1 MFNQCATYPFEKLTM
16 DATTENKLMISL
28 SHGDEHSFFALYERY
43 SHALFSNVFRMVKD
57 RQVSEEIV
65 QDVFL
70 KVWQKRSTIDPN
82 RSFKSWIFTI
92 AKNDVISWYRKLAKE
107 TALRENLYQHF
118 EQLYIMDKEGDIQE
132 QQAALLER
140 ALNTLSERRK
150 EIFILCKIEHKS
162 YEEVAQKLN
171 ISVSTVSNAMVKSNQ
186 HIRQFVQD
194 HYDEI
199 LIILVTFYFF

>member
-1 MFNQCATYPFEKLTM
+1 
-16 DATTENKLMISL
+16 
-28 SHGDEHSFFALYERY
+28 
-43 SHALFSNVFRMVKD
+43 MVKD
-57 RQVSEEIV
+57 KQVSEEIV

-107 TALRENLYQHF
+107 TALQENLYQHF
-118 EQLYIMDKEGDIQE
+118 EQLYVLEKEGDIQE
-132 QQAALLER
+132 KQAALLDR
-140 ALNTLSERRK
+140 ALNSLSERRK
-150 EIFILCKIEHKS
+150 EIFVLCKIEQKS

-199 LIILVTFYFF
+199 LVILVGFYFF

>member
-1 MFNQCATYPFEKLTM
+1 MEATE
-16 DATTENKLMISL
+16 ENTILNSL
-28 SHGDEHSFFALYERY
+28 SQGDELSFFILYERY
-43 SHALFSNVFRMVKD
+43 SHALFSTVFRMVKD
-57 RQVSEEIV
+57 KQVSEEIV

-107 TALRENLYQHF
+107 TALQENLYQHF
-118 EQLYIMDKEGDIQE
+118 EQLYVLEKEGDIQE
-132 QQAALLER
+132 KQAALLDR
-140 ALNTLSERRK
+140 ALNSLSERRK
-150 EIFILCKIEHKS
+150 EIFVLCKIEQKS

-199 LIILVTFYFF
+199 LVILVGFYFF

>member
-1 MFNQCATYPFEKLTM
+1 M
-16 DATTENKLMISL
+16 DITAENKLLISL
-28 SHGDEHSFFALYERY
+28 SHGDEQAFFALYDQY
-43 SHALFSNVFRMVKD
+43 SHALFSTIFRMVKD

-70 KVWQKRSTIDPN
+70 KVWQKRSTIDPT

-107 TALRENLYQHF
+107 ASMQENLYQHF
-118 EQLYIMDKEGDIQE
+118 EQLYLMEKEVDIEEKQS
-132 QQAALLER
+132 ALLEK
-140 ALNTLSERRK
+140 ALSTLSERRR
-150 EIFILCKIEHKS
+150 EIFVLCKIEQKS
-162 YEEVAQKLN
+162 YEEVAKQLH

-194 HYDEI
+194 HYEEI
-199 LIILVTFYFF
+199 LTILVTFYFF

>member
-1 MFNQCATYPFEKLTM
+1 M
-16 DATTENKLMISL
+16 DITAENKLLISL
-28 SHGDEHSFFALYERY
+28 SHGDEQAFFALYDQY
-43 SHALFSNVFRMVKD
+43 SHALFSTIFRMVKD

-70 KVWQKRSTIDPN
+70 KVWQKRSTIDPT

-107 TALRENLYQHF
+107 AEMQENLYQHF
-118 EQLYIMDKEGDIQE
+118 EQLYLMEKEVDIEEKQS
-132 QQAALLER
+132 ALLEK
-140 ALNTLSERRK
+140 ALNTLSERRR
-150 EIFILCKIEHKS
+150 EIFVLCKIEQKS
-162 YEEVAQKLN
+162 YEEVAKQLH

-194 HYDEI
+194 HYEEI
-199 LIILVTFYFF
+199 LTILVTFYFF

>member
-1 MFNQCATYPFEKLTM
+1 MNITA
-16 DATTENKLMISL
+16 ENKLLIAL
-28 SHGDEHSFFALYERY
+28 SHGDEQAFFALYDQY
-43 SHALFSNVFRMVKD
+43 SHALFSTIFRMVKD

-107 TALRENLYQHF
+107 TAMQENLYQHF
-118 EQLYIMDKEGDIQE
+118 EQLYVMEKEGDMHE
-132 QQAALLER
+132 KQAELLER
-140 ALNTLSERRK
+140 ALNTLSGRRK
-150 EIFILCKIEHKS
+150 EIFVLCKIEQKS

-199 LIILVTFYFF
+199 LVVLVTFYFF

>member
-1 MFNQCATYPFEKLTM
+1 M
-16 DATTENKLMISL
+16 DITAENKLLISL
-28 SHGDEHSFFALYERY
+28 SHGDEQAFFALYDQY
-43 SHALFSNVFRMVKD
+43 SHALFSTIFRMVKD

-70 KVWQKRSTIDPN
+70 KVWQKRSTIDPT

-107 TALRENLYQHF
+107 AAMQENLYQHF
-118 EQLYIMDKEGDIQE
+118 EQLYLMEKEVDIEEKQS
-132 QQAALLER
+132 ALLEK
-140 ALNTLSERRK
+140 ALNTLSERRR
-150 EIFILCKIEHKS
+150 EIFVLCKIEQKS
-162 YEEVAQKLN
+162 YEEVAKQLH

-194 HYDEI
+194 HYEEI
-199 LIILVTFYFF
+199 LTILVAFYFF

>member
-1 MFNQCATYPFEKLTM
+1 M
-16 DATTENKLMISL
+16 DATAENKLMISL
-28 SHGDEHSFFALYERY
+28 SQGDEHSFFALYEHY

-82 RSFKSWIFTI
+82 RNFKSWIFTI

-107 TALRENLYQHF
+107 ITLQENLYQHF
-118 EQLYIMDKEGDIQE
+118 EHLYVMEKEGDIQE
-132 QQAALLER
+132 KQAELLER

-150 EIFILCKIEHKS
+150 EIFILCKIEQKS

-171 ISVSTVSNAMVKSNQ
+171 ISVSTVSNSMVKSNQ

-199 LIILVTFYFF
+199 LVILVTFYFF

>member
-1 MFNQCATYPFEKLTM
+1 M
-16 DATTENKLMISL
+16 DITAENKLLISL
-28 SHGDEHSFFALYERY
+28 SHGDEQAFFALYDQY
-43 SHALFSNVFRMVKD
+43 SHALFSTIFRMVKD

-70 KVWQKRSTIDPN
+70 KVWQKRSTIDPT

-107 TALRENLYQHF
+107 ASMQENLYQHF
-118 EQLYIMDKEGDIQE
+118 EQLYLMEKEVDIEEKQS
-132 QQAALLER
+132 ALLEK
-140 ALNTLSERRK
+140 ALNTLSERRR
-150 EIFILCKIEHKS
+150 EIFVLCKIEQKS
-162 YEEVAQKLN
+162 YEEVAKQLN

-194 HYDEI
+194 HYEEI
-199 LIILVTFYFF
+199 LTILVTFYFF